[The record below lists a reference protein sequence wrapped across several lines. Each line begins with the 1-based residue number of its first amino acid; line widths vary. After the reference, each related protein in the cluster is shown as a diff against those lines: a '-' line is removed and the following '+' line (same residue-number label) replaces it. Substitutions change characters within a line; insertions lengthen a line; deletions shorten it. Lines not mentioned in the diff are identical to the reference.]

1 MGTPDTGSG
10 RGTGPV
16 PAHDATNTDARLT
29 ELEIKLG
36 FSEDLLEELNHT
48 VFRQQQQ
55 IEELQR
61 HIRMLRE
68 QIQAS
73 MPDEQRSLTDDLPP
87 HY

>member
-1 MGTPDTGSG
+1 MSATESASG
-10 RGTGPV
+10 QG
-16 PAHDATNTDARLT
+16 AADMEARLT

-36 FSEDLLEELNHT
+36 FTEDLLEELNRT

-61 HIRMLRE
+61 HIRTLRE

-73 MPDEQRSLTDDLPP
+73 MPAEQRSLMDDLPP

>member
-1 MGTPDTGSG
+1 MSTPENS
-10 RGTGPV
+10 
-16 PAHDATNTDARLT
+16 AQAQANSDAEARLT

-36 FSEDLLEELNHT
+36 FSEDLLEELNRT

-61 HIRMLRE
+61 HIKTLRE

-73 MPDEQRSLTDDLPP
+73 MPAEQRSLVDDLPP